1 MIAATMMI
9 VLILSITTLV
19 SGLHIKSIQVP
30 KYAKVG
36 DNIKLLCDY
45 EEGVDQVYSVKW
57 YKDNMEFYRYVPK
70 DRPRAQRFDV
80 DGVRVGLDSS
90 SHNTVELINI
100 SLDTAGTLMCEVS
113 LEAPR
118 FKTVEASS
126 DLTVVLPPHS
136 APVISPGP
144 APGHR
149 YRVGDSLE
157 INCTS
162 PGSSPPAKLRYYINN
177 QMDDGSHTVTHRHT
191 DTQGRISPTLT
202 LQLRLTRNHFQG
214 AGVVRVRCEAI
225 IYSVWR
231 QDSEAI
237 YPGQELGEK
246 ALERILRGDSSMNLA
261 QYHIFLST
269 LTFLIVIH

>member
-1 MIAATMMI
+1 MVQGQHG
-9 VLILSITTLV
+9 VL
-19 SGLHIKSIQVP
+19 QVT
-30 KYAKVG
+30 
-36 DNIKLLCDY
+36 DDDDDDDD
-45 EEGVDQVYSVKW
+45 VDDVHT
-57 YKDNMEFYRYVPK
+57 DIFARYVPK

-149 YRVGDSLE
+149 Y
-157 INCTS
+157 
-162 PGSSPPAKLRYYINN
+162 
-177 QMDDGSHTVTHRHT
+177 HTKQGPFYR
-191 DTQGRISPTLT
+191 TQ
-202 LQLRLTRNHFQG
+202 H
-214 AGVVRVRCEAI
+214 
-225 IYSVWR
+225 
-231 QDSEAI
+231 
-237 YPGQELGEK
+237 
-246 ALERILRGDSSMNLA
+246 
-261 QYHIFLST
+261 
-269 LTFLIVIH
+269 

>member
-1 MIAATMMI
+1 MLYYD
-9 VLILSITTLV
+9 VE
-19 SGLHIKSIQVP
+19 
-30 KYAKVG
+30 
-36 DNIKLLCDY
+36 D
-45 EEGVDQVYSVKW
+45 VDVDDDDV
-57 YKDNMEFYRYVPK
+57 DTDIFARYVPK

-149 YRVGDSLE
+149 YHSKFKQP
-157 INCTS
+157 IMS
-162 PGSSPPAKLRYYINN
+162 FK
-177 QMDDGSHTVTHRHT
+177 
-191 DTQGRISPTLT
+191 ISPLA
-202 LQLRLTRNHFQG
+202 LVSLKEYLLRPYKG
-214 AGVVRVRCEAI
+214 C
-225 IYSVWR
+225 
-231 QDSEAI
+231 
-237 YPGQELGEK
+237 
-246 ALERILRGDSSMNLA
+246 
-261 QYHIFLST
+261 
-269 LTFLIVIH
+269 